1 MRQKAREQ
9 KQDCQRTEQVLKLRL
24 EFLEE
29 HLHLRRVSRVGDER
43 LHGVIGDVVLA
54 EGSEPVAEERGVNR
68 REVLVRADLQSCGL
82 MHRETGAT
90 LRSCRKN
97 RMVIYLQDALEDA
110 AGDRM
115 FDD

>member
-1 MRQKAREQ
+1 
-9 KQDCQRTEQVLKLRL
+9 
-24 EFLEE
+24 
-29 HLHLRRVSRVGDER
+29 
-43 LHGVIGDVVLA
+43 
-54 EGSEPVAEERGVNR
+54 
-68 REVLVRADLQSCGL
+68 